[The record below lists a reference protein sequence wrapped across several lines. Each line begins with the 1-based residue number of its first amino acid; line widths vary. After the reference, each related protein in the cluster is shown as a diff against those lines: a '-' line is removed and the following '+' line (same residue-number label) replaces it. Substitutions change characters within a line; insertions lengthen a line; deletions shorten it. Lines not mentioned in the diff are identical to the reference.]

1 MQKLLNPPIQLVLWL
16 FGFGLLGLSAWSLL
30 SLKLQDEAQAESAN
44 INIKIPDAA
53 VLDIP
58 NVMTYTQ
65 MVQAPL
71 FWTSRKEYVP
81 PPVEQVAQAPVEAP
95 PIDTNL
101 PEGRMIGI
109 VNVGND
115 AFALMQDAAGQTQRL
130 KAGDKW
136 GAWEVKAISNS
147 KMSVA
152 LGGQEQEIPLI
163 ADFAAPAESKQLAQV
178 REARAQIQQQQKAA
192 AVVAANTVSLSASG
206 SAPPQPVK
214 PNANNAAHT
223 PSSPPQPVDNKKQP
237 PAPLTVEEA
246 LAARQRL
253 MASRWSALTGE
264 APPSSG
270 GVPVQKQ

>member
-1 MQKLLNPPIQLVLWL
+1 MKKLLNPPIQLILWL
-16 FGFGLLGLSAWSLL
+16 VGLSLLGLSAWSLL

-65 MVQAPL
+65 LVQAPL
-71 FWTSRKEYVP
+71 FWASRKEYVP
-81 PPVEQVAQAPVEAP
+81 PPVEQVVQAPVEAP

-109 VNVGND
+109 VNVGED

-136 GAWEVKAISNS
+136 GAWEVKAISYS
-147 KMSVA
+147 KMTVA

-163 ADFAAPAESKQLAQV
+163 ADFAAPEESKQLAQV
-178 REARAQIQQQQKAA
+178 REAQAQIQQQKAS
-192 AVVAANTVSLSASG
+192 AVVASNTVTLSASG
-206 SAPPQPVK
+206 SAPPQQVN
-214 PNANNAAHT
+214 PNAINAANAA
-223 PSSPPQPVDNKKQP
+223 SEPPQPVDNKRQA

>member
-1 MQKLLNPPIQLVLWL
+1 MKNFLNLAIQLIGWRM
-16 FGFGLLGLSAWSLL
+16 GFSLLGLSAWSLL
-30 SLKLQDEAQAESAN
+30 SLKLQEESQAESAN

-65 MVQAPL
+65 LVQAPL
-71 FWTSRKEYVP
+71 FWASRTEYVP
-81 PPVEQVAQAPVEAP
+81 PPVEQVAQEPVEEP
-95 PIDTNL
+95 PIDANL

-109 VNVGND
+109 VNVGED

-130 KAGDKW
+130 KVGDKW
-136 GAWEVKAISNS
+136 GAWEVKAINPS
-147 KMSVA
+147 KMTVA
-152 LGGQEQEIPLI
+152 LGGQEQDIPLI
-163 ADFAAPAESKQLAQV
+163 ADFAAPEENKQLAQV
-178 REARAQIQQQQKAA
+178 REARTQIQQQQKAA
-192 AVVAANTVSLSASG
+192 ALVAANTVTLSASG
-206 SAPPQPVK
+206 SAPPQQVHPS
-214 PNANNAAHT
+214 AINAANAA
-223 PSSPPQPVDNKKQP
+223 SAPPQPVDNKRQA

-264 APPSSG
+264 APPNSG

>member
-1 MQKLLNPPIQLVLWL
+1 MKKLLNPPIQLILWL
-16 FGFGLLGLSAWSLL
+16 VGLSLLGLSAWSLL

-65 MVQAPL
+65 LVQAPL
-71 FWTSRKEYVP
+71 FWASRKEYVP

-95 PIDTNL
+95 PIDANL

-109 VNVGND
+109 VNVGED

-130 KAGDKW
+130 KVGDKW
-136 GAWEVKAISNS
+136 GAWEVKAINPS
-147 KMSVA
+147 KMTVA
-152 LGGQEQEIPLI
+152 LGGQEQDIPLI
-163 ADFAAPAESKQLAQV
+163 ADFAAPEENKQLAQV
-178 REARAQIQQQQKAA
+178 REAQAQIQQQKAS
-192 AVVAANTVSLSASG
+192 AVVASNTVTLSASG
-206 SAPPQPVK
+206 SAPPQQVHPS
-214 PNANNAAHT
+214 AINAANAA
-223 PSSPPQPVDNKKQP
+223 SAPPQPVDNKRQA

-264 APPSSG
+264 APPNSG

>member
-1 MQKLLNPPIQLVLWL
+1 MKKLLNPPIQLILWL
-16 FGFGLLGLSAWSLL
+16 MGFSLLGLSAWSLL

-65 MVQAPL
+65 LVQAPI
-71 FWTSRKEYVP
+71 FWASRKEYVP
-81 PPVEQVAQAPVEAP
+81 PPVEQVVQAPVEAP

-109 VNVGND
+109 VNVGED

-136 GAWEVKAISNS
+136 GAWEVKAISYS
-147 KMSVA
+147 KMTVA

-163 ADFAAPAESKQLAQV
+163 ADFAAPEESKQLAQV
-178 REARAQIQQQQKAA
+178 REAQAQIQQQKAS
-192 AVVAANTVSLSASG
+192 AVVASNTVTLSASG
-206 SAPPQPVK
+206 SAPPQQVN
-214 PNANNAAHT
+214 PNAINAANAA
-223 PSSPPQPVDNKKQP
+223 SAPPQPVDNKRQA

>member
-1 MQKLLNPPIQLVLWL
+1 MNKLLNPPIQLGLWL
-16 FGFGLLGLSAWSLL
+16 LGFSLLSLNAWSLL
-30 SLKLQDEAQAESAN
+30 SLKLQDEAQAASAN

-58 NVMTYTQ
+58 NVMTYTH

-71 FWTSRKEYVP
+71 FWASRKEYVP
-81 PPVEQVAQAPVEAP
+81 PPIEAVAQAPVEAA

-109 VNVGND
+109 VHVGD
-115 AFALMQDAAGQTQRL
+115 EAFALMQDAAGQTQRL
-130 KAGDKW
+130 KQGEKW
-136 GAWEVKAISNS
+136 GAWEVKAISS
-147 KMSVA
+147 AKITVT

-163 ADFAAPAESKQLAQV
+163 ADFAAPEESKQLAQV
-178 REARAQIQQQQKAA
+178 REARAQMQHQQKSA
-192 AVVAANTVSLSASG
+192 AVVAAANTVTLTANG
-206 SAPPQPVK
+206 SAPPQQVK
-214 PNANNAAHT
+214 PNTATT
-223 PSSPPQPVDNKKQP
+223 PGAPPQPADNKKQP

-253 MASRWSALTGE
+253 MASRWSALTGD

>member
-1 MQKLLNPPIQLVLWL
+1 MKKLLNPPIQLILWL
-16 FGFGLLGLSAWSLL
+16 VGLSLLGLSAWSLL

-65 MVQAPL
+65 LVQAPL
-71 FWTSRKEYVP
+71 FWASRKEYVP

-95 PIDTNL
+95 PIDANL

-109 VNVGND
+109 VNVGED

-130 KAGDKW
+130 KVGDKW
-136 GAWEVKAISNS
+136 GAWEVKAINPS
-147 KMSVA
+147 KMTVA
-152 LGGQEQEIPLI
+152 LGGQEQDIPLI
-163 ADFAAPAESKQLAQV
+163 ADFAAPEENKQLAQV
-178 REARAQIQQQQKAA
+178 REARTQIQQQQKAA
-192 AVVAANTVSLSASG
+192 ALVAANTVTLSASG
-206 SAPPQPVK
+206 SAPPQQVHPS
-214 PNANNAAHT
+214 AINAANAA
-223 PSSPPQPVDNKKQP
+223 SAPPQPVDNKRQA

-264 APPSSG
+264 APPNSG